1 MDGYFGL
8 VEAKTDYKKKDS
20 VKTHKDLLQLCLFGV
35 NALEQYGTICILL
48 MQVIDPSVYA
58 YGCFNRVEGAVVVMK
73 LKEFKLLMSMKGL
86 PGYIMCL
93 DELKKVAHFYQF

>member
-48 MQVIDPSVYA
+48 MQVI
-58 YGCFNRVEGAVVVMK
+58 GKMK
-73 LKEFKLLMSMKGL
+73 LEVNFTFLVCVNNILHYR
-86 PGYIMCL
+86 P
-93 DELKKVAHFYQF
+93 